1 MIQTHFISKHFNLAQ
16 NPPFGPQPVYDKG
29 MKNEIAVPVYSSLE
43 ALLAAETGVAPV
55 GPFGP
60 KRSLNL
66 GSASERKLM
75 TLWASG
81 YLVRCNGS
89 WELSERGQDLYYVV

>member
-1 MIQTHFISKHFNLAQ
+1 
-16 NPPFGPQPVYDKG
+16 
-29 MKNEIAVPVYSSLE
+29 MKNE
-43 ALLAAETGVAPV
+43 TQV

-89 WELSERGQDLYYVV
+89 WELSARGQDLYYAV

>member
-1 MIQTHFISKHFNLAQ
+1 MDQTAL
-16 NPPFGPQPVYDKG
+16 PVY
-29 MKNEIAVPVYSSLE
+29 ETAE

-81 YLVRCNGS
+81 YLNRENGA
-89 WELSERGQDLYYVV
+89 WALSARGQDLYYVV